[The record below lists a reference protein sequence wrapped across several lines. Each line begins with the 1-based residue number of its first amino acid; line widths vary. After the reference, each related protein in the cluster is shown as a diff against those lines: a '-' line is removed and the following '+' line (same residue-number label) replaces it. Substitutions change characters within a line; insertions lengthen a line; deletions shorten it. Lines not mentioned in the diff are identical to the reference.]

1 MIFNKEQIIKLKKE
15 INIEDFYSYILG
27 KEITYNSNP
36 NMFHIC
42 CPFHED
48 KNPSFTIMRDSG
60 FWRCWSEGIYGD
72 IIDFY
77 SRFFG
82 KTFPQ
87 SVLEIAKQFNIDIE
101 LSEEMK
107 YQLKFTEA
115 VHSLNKKVSK
125 FYTNNLIQDLDA
137 KKYLKSRN
145 LLDSKTVGKWGIGY
159 TGNYKLNSI
168 FPKFSKLLFM
178 SNLTYE
184 NGNNYFSDKRIS
196 IPFHDDYGNIIGFTT
211 RAINSD
217 MKPKYLH
224 SKSSDIFN
232 KSEVL
237 FGYCFAKDIIKKYK
251 NIIIV
256 EGQCF
261 KEDAEILTPKG
272 WIKFK
277 NYNGEKVMQVNKDLT
292 GEFVEPKNII
302 IKDYNGNINSINN
315 KNYSIEATEDHNIVY
330 IDESNNK
337 KELKKRQF
345 KDMPKSLQG
354 RIPMAINHSGEG
366 LNLSDDEIRL
376 LIAISADGS
385 LSYRKDSSIYIR
397 ASFKKQRKIE
407 RFEALL
413 NSCNIKYYKSNQ
425 KSRPDMTFF
434 GFKFEKAFKIFPDN
448 WISDST
454 LEQKKLIISELIHW
468 DACKIKDRNQT
479 EFCSAIYKNAIF
491 IQTLSHLSGC
501 NSSIYKKEDK
511 LGLRYRVNILH
522 AKNSASWQQGYNSE
536 KYQGKVYCVSVDS
549 GMILIRVNGKISVVG
564 NCDVIRA
571 HQHGI
576 ENCVGICGNA
586 LTDEHVN
593 KIKNHVKT
601 YYLVVEDDKFD
612 KDRLD
617 KTYETII
624 KNNYWA
630 EVKIVK
636 LYDKDKCDLDDY
648 LETYGKQAFLELVS
662 NSPTYYAYKL
672 RDLISNINYKTI
684 EDKKKQIYK
693 CRKYLKELPLLE
705 RKQYIQTIANTLELP
720 VNDIYNIINREE
732 EKSVVVGKYDDRI
745 TLSQKMIIASLFSKF
760 SRTREGLAET
770 HWLIQKLGIEEYLDD
785 KFKIIYE
792 KIIDIYLQNTY
803 NCDIINSI
811 SSEDI
816 EKELLDIIVD
826 CYFKNDE
833 FEGLDDYKELELFL
847 LDMLENLK

>member
-1 MIFNKEQIIKLKKE
+1 MIFNREQILKLKKE

-82 KTFPQ
+82 KTFTQ

-101 LSEEMK
+101 LSDEMK

-159 TGNYKLNSI
+159 TGNYKLNSM

-211 RAINSD
+211 RAIDSD

-224 SKSSDIFN
+224 SKNSDIFN
-232 KSEVL
+232 KSEIL
-237 FGYCFAKDIIKKYK
+237 FGYCFAKDTIKKYK

-256 EGQCF
+256 EGQ
-261 KEDAEILTPKG
+261 
-272 WIKFK
+272 
-277 NYNGEKVMQVNKDLT
+277 
-292 GEFVEPKNII
+292 
-302 IKDYNGNINSINN
+302 
-315 KNYSIEATEDHNIVY
+315 
-330 IDESNNK
+330 
-337 KELKKRQF
+337 
-345 KDMPKSLQG
+345 
-354 RIPMAINHSGEG
+354 
-366 LNLSDDEIRL
+366 
-376 LIAISADGS
+376 
-385 LSYRKDSSIYIR
+385 
-397 ASFKKQRKIE
+397 
-407 RFEALL
+407 
-413 NSCNIKYYKSNQ
+413 
-425 KSRPDMTFF
+425 
-434 GFKFEKAFKIFPDN
+434 
-448 WISDST
+448 
-454 LEQKKLIISELIHW
+454 
-468 DACKIKDRNQT
+468 
-479 EFCSAIYKNAIF
+479 
-491 IQTLSHLSGC
+491 
-501 NSSIYKKEDK
+501 
-511 LGLRYRVNILH
+511 
-522 AKNSASWQQGYNSE
+522 
-536 KYQGKVYCVSVDS
+536 VD
-549 GMILIRVNGKISVVG
+549 
-564 NCDVIRA
+564 CIRA
-571 HQHGI
+571 HQYGI
-576 ENCVGICGNA
+576 ENCVAVCGNA

-601 YYLVVEDDKFD
+601 YYIVVEDEKFEQ
-612 KDRLD
+612 KRLD

-648 LETYGKQAFLELVS
+648 LETYGKQAFLELVA

-705 RKQYIQTIANTLELP
+705 RKQYIQTIANVLELP
-720 VNDIYNIINREE
+720 VNDIYNIVNRED
-732 EKSVVVGKYDDRI
+732 EKSIIVGEYDDRV
-745 TLSQKMIIASLFSKF
+745 TLSQKMILASLFSKF
-760 SRTREGLAET
+760 SKTTEGLAET
-770 HWLIQKLGIEEYLDD
+770 HCLIQKLGIEEYLDD
-785 KFKIIYE
+785 KILECYNI
-792 KIIDIYLQNTY
+792 IIDIYLQNTY

-833 FEGLDDYKELELFL
+833 FEGLDDYKQLELFL